1 MSPKEMIVK
10 FGDGLQVDVE
20 YKGFVV
26 KTDQP
31 AREGGGGTAPS
42 PFDYFLVSLAACA
55 GFYALAFCRERK
67 ISTEGMAMTVG
78 TDRGEVSKMIDKVT
92 ISVDL
97 PADFPEKYRFALVKA
112 IDHCTVKAHILRPP
126 QFEIVTRSKTP

>member
-1 MSPKEMIVK
+1 MSAKELIVK
-10 FGDGLQVDVE
+10 FGDGLKVDVE

-31 AREGGGGTAPS
+31 VREGGGGTALS

-67 ISTEGMAMTVG
+67 ISIDGLAVTMSAE
-78 TDRGEVSKMIDKVT
+78 RGEVSKMIDKVT

-97 PADFPEKYRFALVKA
+97 PADFPGKYKLALVKA

-126 QFEIVTRSKTP
+126 QFEIVTRP

>member
-1 MSPKEMIVK
+1 MSAKELIVK
-10 FGDGLQVDVE
+10 FGDGLKVDVE

-42 PFDYFLVSLAACA
+42 PFDFFLVSLAACA

-67 ISTEGMAMTVG
+67 ISIGGLGLTMNTE
-78 TDRGEVSKMIDKVT
+78 RGEVSKMIDKVT
-92 ISVDL
+92 IAVDL
-97 PADFPEKYRFALVKA
+97 PADFPEKYKFALVKA

-126 QFEIVTRSKTP
+126 QFEIVTRS